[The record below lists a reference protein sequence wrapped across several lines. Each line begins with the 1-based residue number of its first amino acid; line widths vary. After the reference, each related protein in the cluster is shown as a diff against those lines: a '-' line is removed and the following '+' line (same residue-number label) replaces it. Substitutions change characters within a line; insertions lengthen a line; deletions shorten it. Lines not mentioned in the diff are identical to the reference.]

1 MPNPKSPVFIYRVL
15 DDHDPDSGV
24 LLGHLS
30 AVTGP
35 FKGIRDAKAHLA
47 TLTEGTFV
55 IAAVLRSYEV
65 KTETV
70 SKTELVKV

>member
-15 DDHDPDSGV
+15 DDHDPDSGD
-24 LLGHLS
+24 LS